1 MKNHSFFTWSTHS
14 NNFIKL
20 LFFAFFIRASYNLW
34 TWGFLNNSYYFYL
47 NVSILLSEQ
56 PNSILHRWKCR
67 YKFWGTKKSVL
78 KYALGAFNFFVSLKH
93 ESLLAGTAR
102 PSRAH
107 KWYSVL
113 TGYASVND
121 LYINKE
127 SMTGW
132 FWIWS
137 PGLNP
142 SQTLA
147 LMIPDC

>member
-1 MKNHSFFTWSTHS
+1 MLNFLS
-14 NNFIKL
+14 NQA
-20 LFFAFFIRASYNLW
+20 LFCTGRNAGTSYK
-34 TWGFLNNSYYFYL
+34 
-47 NVSILLSEQ
+47 Q
-56 PNSILHRWKCR
+56 Q
-67 YKFWGTKKSVL
+67 KKSDL
-78 KYALGAFNFFVSLKH
+78 KYPFSALFFFVSLLKH

-127 SMTGW
+127 STTAW
-132 FWIWS
+132 FGIWS

-142 SQTLA
+142 LQALA
-147 LMIPDC
+147 LMILDCYCSQWQHWQGTKQKLISVFWIGVFNSAWFSFSVDP